1 MIYGSLCQ
9 RRLGKTIHWSVL
21 LMLIRQPFSQL
32 SVFDFL
38 SLLKG
43 LKTDD
48 SQLAPILGS
57 NTLTVSS

>member
-1 MIYGSLCQ
+1 
-9 RRLGKTIHWSVL
+9 
-21 LMLIRQPFSQL
+21 MLIRQPFSQL